1 VTALPQR
8 LPYRLRVDDLATAPV
23 RVGRAPHVSA
33 LSWLIQA
40 AAPAERKHPLAA
52 ALEHGIP
59 ANDRRVF
66 PALGMPGL
74 DRIPDVLV
82 SPVRPAAETMQGY
95 VRQLAELD
103 EAEFSRDV
111 ATLWN
116 EQPPGPWR
124 AVVDRPGPWLEAAGR
139 AMVVAWEL
147 CSVHWRSAEL
157 LLRREEAR
165 VGTAV
170 VTGTLDRLIERLD
183 PRLHVSDGF
192 IEFDADCGRTV
203 DLAGRPLILVP
214 LLVPGRRA
222 MVGFDEPEA
231 AYIAYPLPGIGTVAP
246 ATADGDR
253 QDRLSALVGPL
264 RASALRAL
272 DRPLSMQVLASVVH
286 CAPSTLTYHCDQLVA
301 AGLLLRER
309 HGRLVCVSRSERGEK
324 LLDVLA

>member
-1 VTALPQR
+1 M
-8 LPYRLRVDDLATAPV
+8 
-23 RVGRAPHVSA
+23 
-33 LSWLIQA
+33 QA
-40 AAPAERKHPLAA
+40 AAPSERKHPLAS

-59 ANDRRVF
+59 TDDRRVF

-82 SPVRPAAETMQGY
+82 SPVRPAAATMQGY
-95 VRQLAELD
+95 VRQLAEMD

-116 EQPPGPWR
+116 ERPPGPWR
-124 AVVDRPGPWLEAAGR
+124 AVVDRPRPWLEAAGR

-170 VTGTLDRLIERLD
+170 VTGTLDLLIERLD
-183 PRLHVSDGF
+183 PRLHVSDGCV
-192 IEFDADCGRTV
+192 EFDAACGRTV
-203 DLAGRPLILVP
+203 DLDGRPLVLVP

-231 AYIAYPLPGIGTVAP
+231 AYIAYPLPGIGAGAP

-253 QDRLSALVGPL
+253 QDRLSALVGPI
-264 RASALRAL
+264 RASVLRAL
-272 DRPLSMQVLASVVH
+272 DRPLSMQVLASTVH

-309 HGRLVCVSRSERGEK
+309 HGRLMWVSRSERGEK

>member
-1 VTALPQR
+1 MTALPHR
-8 LPYRLRVDDLATAPV
+8 LPYRLRVDDLATTSV

-33 LSWLIQA
+33 LGWLIQA
-40 AAPAERKHPLAA
+40 AAPAERKHPLAS

-59 ANDRRVF
+59 ADGRRVF

-74 DRIPDVLV
+74 DRLPDVLV
-82 SPVRPAAETMQGY
+82 SPVRRASGTVQDY
-95 VRQLAELD
+95 VHDLAEVD
-103 EAEFSRDV
+103 AAEFSRDV
-111 ATLWN
+111 STLWD

-124 AVVDRPGPWLEAAGR
+124 AVVDRPRPWLEAACR

-165 VGTAV
+165 VGAAV
-170 VTGTLDRLIERLD
+170 VTGTLDLLIERID
-183 PRLHVSDGF
+183 PRLHVRDGC

-203 DLAGRPLILVP
+203 DLDGRPLVLVP
-214 LLVPGRRA
+214 LLVPGRRP

-231 AYIAYPLPGIGTVAP
+231 AYIAYPLPGIGTAAP
-246 ATADGDR
+246 VMPDADRGDR
-253 QDRLSALVGPL
+253 LTVLLGPV
-264 RASALRAL
+264 RASVLRAL
-272 DRPLSMQVLASVVH
+272 DRPLSMQVLASTVH

-301 AGLLLRER
+301 AGLLVRER
-309 HGRLVCVSRSERGEK
+309 HGRLMCVSRSDRGER